1 MHTAPVRLAAP
12 PPPGSR
18 KMATI
23 SLGESSKQGTDF
35 TAVFEDMFHDMY
47 SATHLMSQKH
57 PLKFFLSIVS
67 FGVVS
72 LSLYD
77 KRYGAYRN
85 AVDMRGG
92 AAGAA
97 DDDDDD
103 DDDDE

>member
-1 MHTAPVRLAAP
+1 
-12 PPPGSR
+12 
-18 KMATI
+18 
-23 SLGESSKQGTDF
+23 
-35 TAVFEDMFHDMY
+35 
-47 SATHLMSQKH
+47 MSQKH
-57 PLKFFLSIVS
+57 PLKFFLSMVS

-77 KRYGAYRN
+77 KRYGNYRN